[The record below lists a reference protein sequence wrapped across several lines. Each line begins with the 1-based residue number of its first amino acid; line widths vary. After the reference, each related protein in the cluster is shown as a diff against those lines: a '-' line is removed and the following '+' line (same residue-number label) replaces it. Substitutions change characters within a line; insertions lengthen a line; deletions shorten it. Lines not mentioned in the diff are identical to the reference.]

1 MDTSTTAVAA
11 DGDAGSAANVAQV
24 FQALALAGG
33 DGLVFR
39 RRRAGGWQD
48 LSWSA
53 FAAEVGEIGAA
64 NLAFGLGAGDVVCVL
79 ARTRPEW
86 LAADLGA
93 VTCGMV
99 CAGIYPTEPADKVAY
114 VLNDCG
120 ARVVFVDDAEQ
131 VEKLKAARGKCPK
144 VEAVVVIESTAMP
157 PGDPWFISLAEW
169 RRAGRELIKTRP
181 AVLATAAASAG
192 PTTPAILIYTSGTTG
207 PPKGAIITHG
217 NIAYQLAHAPAV
229 IGLQA
234 GWRRPSFL
242 PLCHVAERLFTYM
255 AMAGGMISC
264 FVDGPTEL
272 LAAMPELRPH
282 FMLAVPRVYE
292 KLHAQATAW
301 LAAQP
306 EDVQAEI
313 RQAERRALEAVQLDA
328 AGQLSEAAAA
338 AWRQDQDGPL
348 RTLRA
353 AIGLDR
359 VAMLMSGG
367 ARFPVALGQ
376 WLHAIGARVDDI
388 YGMTECGT
396 IALNQDHR
404 TTPGLVGRP
413 FSHGEVT
420 LGAEG
425 EILVRGP
432 HVFAG
437 YLNLPD
443 KTADAFQGD
452 WFRTGDVGRFDE
464 AGRLV
469 LLDRIKDII
478 ISSSGK
484 NITPSEVEGAL
495 KAASP
500 LIADAVAVGDG
511 RNYVTALIM
520 IDAALAQQTLAAR
533 GEQYESFAQLAAA
546 ESTRTLVA
554 EAVEE
559 ANRHLSRAEGVKAFR
574 IIPRQL
580 SPTDEAMTP
589 TLKLKRRVLID
600 TYSDLVED
608 MYPAFRKA

>member
-1 MDTSTTAVAA
+1 METNTMTVAASGSAGLGANVGEVFRTLAYA
-11 DGDAGSAANVAQV
+11 DGDA
-24 FQALALAGG
+24 LA
-33 DGLVFR
+33 FR
-39 RRRAGGWQD
+39 HRRGEGWRN
-48 LSWSA
+48 LTWSA
-53 FAAEVGEIGAA
+53 FAAEVAEIGAA
-64 NLAFGLGAGDVVCVL
+64 NLAFGLAPGDVVCVL

-131 VEKLKAARGKCPK
+131 VEKLRAARAKCPQ
-144 VEAVVVIESTAMP
+144 VEAVVVIEPSATP
-157 PGDPWFISLAEW
+157 TDDPWFVSLAEW
-169 RRAGRELIKTRP
+169 RRAGRELIEARP
-181 AVLATAAASAG
+181 SVLEAARASAG
-192 PTTPAILIYTSGTTG
+192 AASPAILIYTSGTTG
-207 PPKGAIITHG
+207 PPKGAIVTHG
-217 NIAYQLAHAPAV
+217 NIVYQLAHAPEV
-229 IGLQA
+229 IGLQP

-264 FVDGPTEL
+264 FVDGTNEL
-272 LAAMPELRPH
+272 LAVMPELRPQ

-292 KLHAQATAW
+292 KLHAMAMAW

-306 EDVQAEI
+306 EDLRTEI
-313 RQAERRALEAVQLDA
+313 RLAGGRAVA
-328 AGQLSEAAAA
+328 AADLAARGQLSDEAAA
-338 AWRQDQDGPL
+338 AWRRDQDGPL
-348 RTLRA
+348 RILRA

-367 ARFPVALGQ
+367 ARFPVELGQ

-388 YGMTECGT
+388 YGMSECGT
-396 IALNQDHR
+396 IALNQDFR
-404 TTPGLVGRP
+404 TVPGLVGQP

-420 LGAEG
+420 LGPDG
-425 EILVRGP
+425 EILVKGP

-443 KTADAFQGD
+443 KTAEAFRDG

-500 LIADAVAVGDG
+500 VIADAVAVGDG
-511 RNYVTALIM
+511 RNYVTALVM
-520 IDAALAQQTLAAR
+520 IDAAVAQQALAAS
-533 GEQYESFAQLAAA
+533 GGSYTSFSELAAA
-546 ESTRTLVA
+546 ESTQALVA
-554 EAVEE
+554 EAVRQ
-559 ANRHLSRAEGVKAFR
+559 ANRQLSRAEGVKAFR

-589 TLKLKRRVLID
+589 TLKLKRRVLIEQ
-600 TYSDLVED
+600 YQDLVAE
-608 MYPAFRKA
+608 MYPAVGEA